1 MTSVLERT
9 DVKTES
15 HISFH
20 QWVSASDFA
29 SGTSVGATLSG
40 DRVVVGSPETTVSYQ
55 DPHDEKSVATYEV
68 ATWTS
73 PEVTPGFPFTELVA
87 SWNTVTPPGT
97 WVETTAR
104 VVADDGTRSKSYSF
118 GRWSMDR
125 ETINRT
131 SVPDQGDDL
140 ADVSIDVLVA
150 RSGRTFASWQLTVSL
165 HRLAGTE
172 VTPEVSLVAAVA
184 SALPWKRT
192 PMPKR
197 IPASGSGVALDVP
210 TYSQELHIG
219 KYAQFSGGG
228 ESWCSP
234 TSTAMVLTF
243 FGAGPDREEF
253 AWIDEHQPDPM
264 VVHAA
269 AHTYDWEYGAGNWPF
284 NTAYAGEFGL
294 RGFVTRLRSLNEAE
308 QFIAAGIPL
317 IASVSFEGDELS
329 GAGYSTEGHLMVIVG
344 FTGSGDVIVNDPA
357 SHLVAENSAV
367 RMVYD
372 RGQFRSAWLM
382 GSGGIVYVIRP
393 PDLPLPPPP
402 PEANW

>member
-9 DVKTES
+9 DASRTS
-15 HISFH
+15 HISYH
-20 QWVSASDFA
+20 QWVGARDFA
-29 SGTSVGATLSG
+29 DGTSVGTTLSG
-40 DRVVVGSPETTVSYQ
+40 ERLRVGSPATTCSYQ
-55 DPHDEKSVATYEV
+55 DPHDETSVATYEV
-68 ATWTS
+68 ASWTS
-73 PEVTPGFPFTELVA
+73 PEVTPGFAFTELVA

-104 VVADDGTRSKSYSF
+104 VVADDGTRSKSYSL

-125 ETINRT
+125 GTINRT
-131 SVPDQGDDL
+131 SVPNQGDDL
-140 ADVSIDVLVA
+140 ANVSIDVLVA
-150 RSGRTFASWQLTVSL
+150 RSGRTFAKWQLTVSL
-165 HRLAGTE
+165 YRRAGSE
-172 VTPEVSLVAAVA
+172 ATPELSLLAAVA
-184 SALPWKRT
+184 SALPQERP

-197 IPASGSGVALDVP
+197 VAADGSGVALEVP
-210 TYSQELHIG
+210 TYSQELYTG
-219 KYAQFSGGG
+219 QYTQFSGGG
-228 ESWCSP
+228 EAWCSP

-243 FGAGPDREEF
+243 FGAGPEREEYG
-253 AWIDEHQPDPM
+253 WVDENQPNPL

-284 NTAYAGEFGL
+284 NTAYASEFGL
-294 RGFVTRLRSLNEAE
+294 RSFVTRLRSLREAE

-317 IASVSFEGDELS
+317 VASVSFEDDQLA

-344 FTGSGDVIVNDPA
+344 FTDSGDVIVNDPA
-357 SHLVAENSAV
+357 SHRIANDNAV

-372 RGQFRSAWLM
+372 RLQFRSAWLM

-402 PEANW
+402 AEANW